1 MELVHSLQA
10 QYNNRSGCF
19 NTQKEQHTQEG
30 NHMTENRNEGDR
42 VRNKYAEGAKQEKKE
57 ENELL
62 EAQNEPDKKTSF

>member
-42 VRNKYAEGAKQEKKE
+42 VRSKYAKGAAQEKKM
-57 ENELL
+57 NY
-62 EAQNEPDKKTSF
+62 